1 MSNTILIESTSYQK
15 KYKCP
20 YCDKRFTRMDLVKH
34 IDKKHGDMI
43 PKDYTATRV
52 VFNLINKKE
61 YGTCVM
67 CGKKTNW
74 DENKARYDR
83 FCGSKACHDKYVKI
97 AHKNTDIENKLKDP
111 EFQTKMLAGR
121 SISGSYKFSTDGG
134 SVSYTG
140 TYERKF
146 LEFMDKL
153 LNIKSYD
160 LDAPGPTIEYEYD
173 GETHFWITDYR
184 YIPYNLVF
192 DIKDGGDNPNNRV
205 MTDYRAKQVA
215 KERAIAK
222 QGKYNYIRLTNN
234 NFEQLIDIF
243 LELKEMLGDEN
254 KIKKPIIKIN
264 EHSTMLINTLPPVGN
279 DVYIIDY
286 MKKNSLLADD
296 HYHHYGLCKDYMQDA
311 ITVKNGVFESLS
323 FDSLK
328 EMDVKLYKYSGDANF
343 MSIVEEAENDTD
355 FYKLLTEKDLLD
367 PMQLDYDPLFEEV
380 FPYSVEVKIME
391 ESIIASHKSG
401 GETSVLYEG
410 VQLPYFEVEP
420 LNESGQLVK
429 VYRDIDGAFLMN
441 ESSGMR
447 TKSYKDPTILKKFR
461 TEISNLLR

>member
-1 MSNTILIESTSYQK
+1 MSNAILIESTSYQK

-20 YCDKRFTRMDLVKH
+20 YCDKRYTRVDLVNH
-34 IDKKHGDMI
+34 IDKKHQDMI

-97 AHKNTDIENKLKDP
+97 AHKNTDIENKLRDP

-121 SISGSYKFSTDGG
+121 SISGTYKFSTDGG

-146 LEFMDKL
+146 LELLDKV

-160 LDAPGPTIEYEYD
+160 LDAPGPTIEYEYN

-254 KIKKPIIKIN
+254 RIKKPIIRIN
-264 EHSTMLINTLPPVGN
+264 EYSTMTINALPPAGN
-279 DVYIIDY
+279 NVYIIDY
-286 MKKNSLLADD
+286 MKKNSFLADD

-343 MSIVEEAENDTD
+343 LSIVEEAEDDTD

-367 PMQLDYDPLFEEV
+367 PMQLDYDPLFKEV
-380 FPYSVEVKIME
+380 FPYSLEVKIME
-391 ESIIASHKSG
+391 ESIIATHKSG
-401 GETSVLYEG
+401 GGSTILYEG
-410 VQLPYFEVEP
+410 IQLPYFEVES
-420 LNESGQLVK
+420 LNESTQLVK
-429 VYRDIDGAFLMN
+429 VYRDLDGVFLMN

-447 TKSYKDPTILKKFR
+447 TKSYRDTTILKKFR